1 MLSFCIS
8 IIIFAHKIISGLYG
22 EQVILLQYLCHICE
36 LVASCRR
43 KLSTTMEGG
52 LLGAMALLQHLLP
65 YLSDHTFME
74 YLQVRDDVY
83 SYLYATFSFYYETDA
98 YISVPYSVVIQ
109 IMSVTC
115 LAGNFDPQ
123 CSISSDPP
131 VILHQSQFSSWWCS
145 PWSAGL

>member
-1 MLSFCIS
+1 MLLNIFFNVFVVL
-8 IIIFAHKIISGLYG
+8 IFACTITSGLYG

-74 YLQVRDDVY
+74 CLQV
-83 SYLYATFSFYYETDA
+83 
-98 YISVPYSVVIQ
+98 
-109 IMSVTC
+109 
-115 LAGNFDPQ
+115 
-123 CSISSDPP
+123 CSI
-131 VILHQSQFSSWWCS
+131 VFN
-145 PWSAGL
+145 

>member
-1 MLSFCIS
+1 MCFLLPSLSYCFLTQLHQHCLLLPS
-8 IIIFAHKIISGLYG
+8 ITLFLPRTITSGLYG

-74 YLQVRDDVY
+74 YLQVSSYVTSRLLGNIFHFDDCSVY
-83 SYLYATFSFYYETDA
+83 LRKTVD
-98 YISVPYSVVIQ
+98 
-109 IMSVTC
+109 
-115 LAGNFDPQ
+115 
-123 CSISSDPP
+123 
-131 VILHQSQFSSWWCS
+131 ILLCE
-145 PWSAGL
+145 